1 MCSKKVH
8 VIMKSTVT
16 IYITYMSISRNRFFL
31 VTLFSMFF
39 VIGCSD
45 NSTNAID
52 NLDSELCEDV
62 RGIEALFWDIM
73 NGVLRGDIPGGVP
86 TISNP
91 GGTYSHPG
99 FPLLGFQYPAG
110 YTPQTD
116 PNPNAI
122 GVNVIR
128 NDNQSIWRRSQLT
141 IFNQVRARDVLTAE
155 VNSLLNFFNGNGN
168 NIERVCSE
176 ERPIP
181 VGQLAPGFTAEIS
194 NRFIRFNG
202 ISAVITTSVTNTPTG
217 LTSIVIQKTASPT
230 NQFESEIMNTY
241 LPISWQLLFTG
252 GGERDSDGD
261 GVPDSRDQCPNTPPG
276 TQVNANGCPAG

>member
-1 MCSKKVH
+1 MRS
-8 VIMKSTVT
+8 IVT
-16 IYITYMSISRNRFFL
+16 IPITSMNLLRNRFFL
-31 VTLFSMFF
+31 ITIFSVTLTL
-39 VIGCSD
+39 GCSD

-52 NLDSELCEDV
+52 DLESELCANV
-62 RGIEALFWDIM
+62 SGIEALFWDIM
-73 NGVLRGDIPGGVP
+73 NGVPRGDIPGGVP

-99 FPLLGFQYPAG
+99 SSQLGFQLLGFQYPAG

-116 PNPNAI
+116 PTPNAI

-168 NIERVCSE
+168 NIERICTE

-194 NRFIRFNG
+194 NRLIRFDG
-202 ISAVITTSVTNTPTG
+202 ITAVITTSVTNTPGG

-230 NQFESEIMNTY
+230 DQFESEIMNTY

-276 TQVNANGCPAG
+276 TPVNANGCPAG